1 MKVLEL
7 ASPPRASIVVK
18 DCAKACIR
26 STYQFLFENCY
37 DLYAR
42 EYETDNDKQKEDESE
57 KGPSPYNLDFWTKL
71 ITLVVSVIEEDKN
84 IYSPIL
90 NQFPTEL
97 NIGHLSIDTMWTL
110 YSNDIKYALE
120 EHEQHRYCPSPVYMN
135 FHFKIK
141 GFYNTYCKEVPLLAK
156 LTPEYPM

>member
-7 ASPPRASIVVK
+7 ASPPRASTVVK

-42 EYETDNDKQKEDESE
+42 EFQTKEGEENNE
-57 KGPSPYNLDFWTKL
+57 KGPNIYNLDFWNKL
-71 ITLVVSVIEEDKN
+71 ITLIVSVVEEDKN
-84 IYSPIL
+84 TYSPIL
-90 NQFPTEL
+90 NQFPQEL
-97 NIGHLSIDTMWTL
+97 NIGHLSIETMWNL
-110 YSNDIKYALE
+110 FSVDIKYALE
-120 EHEQHRYCPSPVYMN
+120 EHEQNRLCQSCVYMN

-141 GFYNTYCKEVPLLAK
+141 WFYNTYCREVPNLKQLI
-156 LTPEYPM
+156 PEYPM